1 MFLGMV
7 KDPATY
13 GALAALAVVLF
24 ITFGPSIVVWAIDT
38 FSKDKE
44 KDSPLS
50 TDGFRGTIE

>member
-24 ITFGPSIVVWAIDT
+24 ITFGPSIIVWTIDT

-44 KDSPLS
+44 KANPL
-50 TDGFRGTIE
+50 DGFRGTIE